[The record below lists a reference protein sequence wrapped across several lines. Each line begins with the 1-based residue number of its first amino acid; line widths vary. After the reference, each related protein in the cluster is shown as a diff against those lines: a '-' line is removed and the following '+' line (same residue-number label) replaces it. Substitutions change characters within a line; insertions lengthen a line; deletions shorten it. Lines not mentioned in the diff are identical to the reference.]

1 MYQAL
6 YRKYRPL
13 RFADVV
19 GQSAVTKTLVGQ
31 LVGNKIGHAYLFTG
45 TRGTGKTTCAKIL
58 ARAVNCEHPVNG
70 DPCNECPSCRG
81 ILDGSVTDV
90 FEIDAASNNSVDN
103 VRELREDVVY
113 TPALVKYKVYI
124 IDEVHR
130 MSGPAFDALLKT
142 IEEPPAHVIFI
153 LATTELHKVP
163 ATILSRCQ
171 RFDFRRIDGGE
182 IAERLQYVAQQE
194 GIALSEEAAALLGR
208 MGRGSMRDALS
219 LLERATALQG
229 EVTAA
234 AVGDLLG
241 LCDPARLVEAVEY
254 IANHDIA
261 GVLRFLNDMWR
272 ESKDIPRLLSEMAV
286 LLRDIALSDVAPEL
300 VAASRSQEELQ
311 RLQALQEKMTK
322 AGVLGA
328 LETLQKGLRDVAQSN
343 DSRVMTEITLMR
355 MCDPRLDTSGAALIT
370 RMERLEKAYAGLVR
384 GAKPVQGGSGP
395 NPPKAAR
402 TEPDPP
408 PATPAR
414 AEPEPPPV
422 AEPVEMIPPPV
433 TTEEFEA
440 PPAPPE
446 ARVEQTHP
454 APVEEAS
461 VQQPEQPAP
470 QAPTEEGA
478 PDERI
483 WQDTL
488 EVLRMSGREDLLAT
502 LESIQ
507 PPTFA
512 DGKVIFALEKDS
524 FSVRLLSGEKFK
536 TALLAALEKADGR
549 PHTILFTAPPAPEQ
563 EEDNLAELIS
573 RMDEDEVF

>member
-19 GQSAVTKTLVGQ
+19 GQNAVTKTLIGQ
-31 LVGNKIGHAYLFTG
+31 LQGDKIGHAYLFTG

-70 DPCNECPSCRG
+70 DPCNECPSCKG

-171 RFDFRRIDGGE
+171 RFDFRRIDAPDIG
-182 IAERLQYVAQQE
+182 ARLKYVAEQE
-194 GIALSEEAAALLGR
+194 GIALSDEAAALLGR
-208 MGRGSMRDALS
+208 MGQGSMRDALS

-229 EVTAA
+229 QVDAA
-234 AVGDLLG
+234 AVGELLG
-241 LCDPARLVEAVEY
+241 LCDPARLVEAVEH
-254 IANHDIA
+254 IADHNIA

-272 ESKDIPRLLSEMAV
+272 DSKDITRLLNEMAV

-300 VAASRSQEELQ
+300 VAANRSEEELV
-311 RLQALQEKMTK
+311 RLQALQGKMTK
-322 AGVLGA
+322 AGVLNA
-328 LETLQKGLRDVAQSN
+328 METLQKGLRDIAQSA
-343 DSRVMTEITLMR
+343 DQRVMTEITLMR
-355 MCDPRLDTSGAALIT
+355 MCDPRLDTSGGALVT
-370 RMERLEKAYAGLVR
+370 RMERLEKAYATLMR
-384 GAKPVQGGSGP
+384 GGKLPAQKTAAPQRP
-395 NPPKAAR
+395 IHTPPAAR
-402 TEPDPP
+402 TAPAVPP
-408 PATPAR
+408 QPHDAPAAGEGDADIARMDVPTAPWTSAETVVPPQSHDMPA
-414 AEPEPPPV
+414 AG
-422 AEPVEMIPPPV
+422 
-433 TTEEFEA
+433 
-440 PPAPPE
+440 
-446 ARVEQTHP
+446 AR
-454 APVEEAS
+454 
-461 VQQPEQPAP
+461 
-470 QAPTEEGA
+470 
-478 PDERI
+478 ERL

-488 EVLRMSGREDLLAT
+488 EILRVGGRDDLLVT
-502 LESIQ
+502 LEDN
-507 PPTFA
+507 PAPEFA
-512 DGKVIFALEKDS
+512 GSKVIFRLEKDS
-524 FSVRLLSGEKFK
+524 FARRHLSSDKFKAALLS
-536 TALLAALEKADGR
+536 ALEKADGK
-549 PHTILFTAPPAPEQ
+549 PHTITFAEPIPAPKEHDALDDLI
-563 EEDNLAELIS
+563 ETLGEDAVI
-573 RMDEDEVF
+573 ED